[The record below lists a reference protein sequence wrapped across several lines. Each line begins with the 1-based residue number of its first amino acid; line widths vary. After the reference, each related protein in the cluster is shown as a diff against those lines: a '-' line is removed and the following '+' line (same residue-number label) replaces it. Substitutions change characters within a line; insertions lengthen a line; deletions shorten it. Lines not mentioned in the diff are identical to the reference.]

1 MNQQRTQQASR
12 QADQQ
17 RSQQASREEGGAI
30 HAQNEMRPVEDVIQY
45 VREYTR
51 ERPETVAIACF
62 AVGFILGWRL
72 KPW

>member
-1 MNQQRTQQASR
+1 MSQQRTQQSGR
-12 QADQQ
+12 QGDR
-17 RSQQASREEGGAI
+17 RSQQMARDEAM
-30 HAQNEMRPVEDVIQY
+30 ATRTQADMRPVEDLVQY

-51 ERPETVAIACF
+51 QRPETVAIACF

>member
-1 MNQQRTQQASR
+1 MSQQRTQQASR
-12 QADQQ
+12 PADQRHNQ
-17 RSQQASREEGGAI
+17 GGMRERCG
-30 HAQNEMRPVEDVIQY
+30 QTEMRPVEDLVEY
-45 VREYTR
+45 VRDYTR

>member
-1 MNQQRTQQASR
+1 MTQQKTP
-12 QADQQ
+12 QAARHVDQQ
-17 RSQQASREEGGAI
+17 RNPGAVSERGG
-30 HAQNEMRPVEDVIQY
+30 QTEMRPVEDLVQY
-45 VREYTR
+45 VCDYTR